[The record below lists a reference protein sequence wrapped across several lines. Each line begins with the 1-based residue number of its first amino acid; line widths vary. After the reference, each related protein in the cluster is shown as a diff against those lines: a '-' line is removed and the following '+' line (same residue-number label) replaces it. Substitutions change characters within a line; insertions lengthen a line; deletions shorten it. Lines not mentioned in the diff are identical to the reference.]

1 MSAVTQRYRLD
12 VAPDRGE
19 GTAQNNAGPAP
30 RGVGDDAR
38 RIDRRRRKPV
48 NHSPFKK
55 LFVLV
60 AMQLKILY
68 SSLTSVNKGR

>member
-38 RIDRRRRKPV
+38 RIDRRPRKPV
-48 NHSPFKK
+48 NHSPFKNCSFW
-55 LFVLV
+55 L
-60 AMQLKILY
+60 QC
-68 SSLTSVNKGR
+68 SLRSFIVP